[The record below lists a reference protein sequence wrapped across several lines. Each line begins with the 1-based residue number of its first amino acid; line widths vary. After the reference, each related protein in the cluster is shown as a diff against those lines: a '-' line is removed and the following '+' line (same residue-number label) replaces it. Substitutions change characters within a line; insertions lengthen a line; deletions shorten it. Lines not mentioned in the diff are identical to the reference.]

1 MSSLDTGPSLRSRA
15 LHSMPTMSDWEEE
28 CEPPTGYN
36 PKLGQPSVESCGKK
50 MVVGETSINDKWG
63 MY

>member
-1 MSSLDTGPSLRSRA
+1 
-15 LHSMPTMSDWEEE
+15 MSDWEEE

-63 MY
+63 MH